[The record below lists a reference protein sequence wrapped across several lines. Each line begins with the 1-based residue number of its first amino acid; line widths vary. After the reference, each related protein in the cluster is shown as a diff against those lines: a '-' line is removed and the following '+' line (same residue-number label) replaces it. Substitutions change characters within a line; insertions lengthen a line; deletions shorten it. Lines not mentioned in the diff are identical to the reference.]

1 MDININNDSE
11 LPFDL
16 YGDLEDAYDDAEREG
31 DVEVVETLDAVRLW
45 DEKQR
50 VDRAFLYKLWM
61 AIFFNIPEAQDDVG
75 HAFFWSEDETY
86 HDRERCEWMD
96 RPNLAQYWYKLA
108 AEEGYA
114 PSQNY
119 LAALYCPDT
128 APLKAFKLGRFAR
141 HWWEAAAKQKLPNA
155 MRNLARC
162 LRCGKCCCCDR
173 DVARADALENEACE
187 IDKQK
192 ED

>member
-1 MDININNDSE
+1 MDTA
-11 LPFDL
+11 PFDL
-16 YGDLEDAYDDAEREG
+16 YGDLEDAYDEAERNG
-31 DVEVVETLDAVRLW
+31 DVEIMETLDAFHLW
-45 DEKQR
+45 DER
-50 VDRAFLYKLWM
+50 PRAGSAFLHTLLL
-61 AIFFNIPEAQDDVG
+61 AIQGDVNAQDDVG

-96 RPNLAQYWYKLA
+96 RPNLAQYWYNLA

-119 LAALYCPDT
+119 LAALYCPNT

-141 HWWEAAAKQKLPNA
+141 RWWEAAAEQKLPNG

-173 DVARADALENEACE
+173 DVVRADALENEANE
-187 IDKQK
+187 LDRQK
-192 ED
+192 EY